1 MKEEI
6 KILIVDDDPDVL
18 WASSRVIK
26 SEGYQVLTA
35 SSGTTCMAMVKKH
48 RPDLILMDVV
58 LPDIHGT
65 ELCKEIKSDPA
76 LQGIYIILLSGQ
88 KTSSGEQA
96 DGLDVGADGY
106 IARPLSN
113 RELKARVSAMV
124 RILRA
129 ERERDR
135 LIAELKDA
143 LLQVKRLSGLLPLC
157 SYCKKIRDD
166 KGYWN
171 QVDAYIQDHSEA
183 DVSHSICPDCAE
195 KYYAELDLYERSDKK

>member
-18 WASSRVIK
+18 LASSRIVK

-35 SSGTTCMAMVKKH
+35 SSGTACMAMVKKH

-65 ELCKEIKSDPA
+65 TLCKEIKSDPA
-76 LQGIYIILLSGQ
+76 LQGIYIVLISGM
-88 KTSSGEQA
+88 KTSSVEQA

-106 IARPLSN
+106 IARPVSN

-135 LIAELKDA
+135 LIVQLKEA

-157 SYCKKIRDD
+157 SYCKKVRDD
-166 KGYWN
+166 RGYWN
-171 QVDAYIQDHSEA
+171 QIDAYLQEHSEA
-183 DVSHSICPDCAE
+183 DISHSICPECAE